1 MQKKKVLAILLA
13 VVMVLGLCSMASA
26 TAPADRVQIN
36 NMMVDASLVE
46 AQAEETVATQAVSS
60 NEIIIPQATPFELES
75 ELTSYYSI
83 GDNTTYAP
91 IDDITV
97 DWPGSEVVV
106 RGVMQGRVVYE
117 VKLPG
122 AKNTDLTNR
131 RLTFTLTNRE
141 AMTDTDTL
149 TVTMGSNSCTT
160 TKGGTTSMLADL
172 AFATQNFNVAW
183 TENGTARTS
192 VCMIFAT
199 NDLNYPP
206 IQKIELGSNSSIN
219 VTNDGATIQY
229 LLHVPGGSATGTQN
243 FKFTAS
249 GDSTST
255 STTTTYSEFVV
266 TYGGAPVS
274 FSTGET
280 KNITMT
286 AVNGKYS
293 FETTWKN
300 KSGTA
305 CSADCEIIIDTS
317 DSVSLYGVR
326 NEDGEMVYDDS
337 VIVTYPAVNKAT
349 VSEKTVG
356 GVTRYTC
363 AITLA
368 ENTSNASVDVKFKL
382 ASTGATATLGGTAA
396 SGSSVD
402 SATAT
407 KTVTFEDI
415 DLSSAKDLVITNKTS
430 NGNISRTYL
439 VSAAAAGSTV
449 TVHIALRTFLA
460 DEYLENRTNWYDG
473 YGTSSVSSSE
483 KTRLLG
489 VASYLRGANVTNSS
503 TTASAPSYGG
513 NAPISKDTATG
524 RMIFNENSY
533 VTLTVPASYT
543 VKDVL
548 DSFTSNET
556 YFPGGFY
563 IQAAQ
568 PSYIEAMGQTSSSV
582 MGEFDCGSASGWM
595 YTVRTSST
603 DLESALPNA
612 AASTWPIS
620 NGIWIDWYYTAAYGM
635 DFGYS
640 MFG

>member
-1 MQKKKVLAILLA
+1 MNGKKIIALLLAI
-13 VVMVLGLCSMASA
+13 VMVLGLGTMASA
-26 TAPADRVQIN
+26 TAPNDKVQVN

-46 AQAEETVATQAVSS
+46 AQAEETVATQAASS
-60 NEIIIPQATPFELES
+60 NEIIVPQATPFELES

-249 GDSTST
+249 AATS
-255 STTTTYSEFVV
+255 SGTTTYSDFVV
-266 TYGGAPVS
+266 TYGEES
-274 FSTGET
+274 FSFTTGET
-280 KNITMT
+280 KYITMT

-300 KSGTA
+300 KSGA
-305 CSADCEIIIDTS
+305 VCSADCEIIIDTS
-317 DSVSLYGVR
+317 KSVSLYGVR
-326 NEDGEMVYDDS
+326 DADGNMNYDSS
-337 VIVTYPAVNKAT
+337 VIVSGAT
-349 VSEKTVG
+349 AAVSELTVG

-363 AITLA
+363 AIELP
-368 ENTSNASVDVKFKL
+368 ENTSNTDVTVQFKL
-382 ASTGATATLGGTAA
+382 ASSGATATLGGA
-396 SGSSVD
+396 SPDSSKVSSVNK
-402 SATAT
+402 T
-407 KTVTFEDI
+407 KTVTFNNVDFSTTKE
-415 DLSSAKDLVITNKTS
+415 LVITNGS
-430 NGNISRTYL
+430 ASRTYL

-449 TVHIALRTFLA
+449 TVHIAIRTFLA
-460 DEYLENRTNWYDG
+460 DEYLENRTNWYTG

-603 DLESALPNA
+603 DLDSALPNA

-620 NGIWIDWYYTAAYGM
+620 NDIWIDWYYTAAYGM

>member
-1 MQKKKVLAILLA
+1 MNARKILALLLA
-13 VVMVLGLCSMASA
+13 MVMVLGLGTMATA

-46 AQAEETVATQAVSS
+46 AQAEETVATQAASS
-60 NEIIIPQATPFELES
+60 NEIIVPQATPFELES

-249 GDSTST
+249 AATS
-255 STTTTYSEFVV
+255 SGTTTYSDFVV
-266 TYGGAPVS
+266 TYGEES
-274 FSTGET
+274 FSFTTGET
-280 KNITMT
+280 KYITMT

-300 KSGTA
+300 KSGA
-305 CSADCEIIIDTS
+305 VCSADCEIIIDTS
-317 DSVSLYGVR
+317 KSVSLYGVR
-326 NEDGEMVYDDS
+326 DADGNMNYDSS
-337 VIVTYPAVNKAT
+337 VIVSGAT
-349 VSEKTVG
+349 AAVSELTVG

-363 AITLA
+363 AIELP
-368 ENTSNASVDVKFKL
+368 ENTSNTDVTVQFKL
-382 ASTGATATLGGTAA
+382 ASSGATATLGGA
-396 SGSSVD
+396 SPDSSKVSSVNK
-402 SATAT
+402 TR
-407 KTVTFEDI
+407 TVTFNNVDFSTTKE
-415 DLSSAKDLVITNKTS
+415 LVITNGS
-430 NGNISRTYL
+430 ASRTYL

-449 TVHIALRTFLA
+449 TVHIAIRTFLA
-460 DEYLENRTNWYDG
+460 DEYLENRTNWYTG

-603 DLESALPNA
+603 DLDSALPNA

-620 NGIWIDWYYTAAYGM
+620 NDIWIDWYYTAAYGM

>member
-36 NMMVDASLVE
+36 NMMVDASMVE
-46 AQAEETVATQAVSS
+46 AKVEETVATQAVSS

-172 AFATQNFNVAW
+172 AFATQTFNVAW

-206 IQKIELGSNSSIN
+206 IKTIAIGNNASTK

-229 LLHVPGGSATGTQN
+229 ILHVPGGSATGTQN
-243 FKFTAS
+243 FEFTAS
-249 GDSTST
+249 AATS
-255 STTTTYSEFVV
+255 SGTTTYSDFVV
-266 TYGGAPVS
+266 TYGEES
-274 FSTGET
+274 FSFAAGEK

-317 DSVSLYGVR
+317 DSVSLYGVADATGKM
-326 NEDGEMVYDDS
+326 NYNGS
-337 VIVTYPAVNKAT
+337 VIVTGATAV
-349 VSEKTVG
+349 VDELTVG

-363 AITLA
+363 AITLPA
-368 ENTSNASVDVKFKL
+368 NSSNTSVNVSFKL
-382 ASTGATATLGGTAA
+382 ESMSATATLGGAA
-396 SGSSVD
+396 PSAEDYDYDTMTTILTFNGVDFSS
-402 SATAT
+402 T
-407 KTVTFEDI
+407 
-415 DLSSAKDLVITNKTS
+415 KDLVITN
-430 NGNISRTYL
+430 GNASRTYL

-460 DEYLENRTNWYDG
+460 DEYLENRTNWYSG
-473 YGTSSVSSSE
+473 YGTSSVSSTE

-513 NAPISKDTATG
+513 NAPINVDSATG

-568 PSYIEAMGQTSSSV
+568 PSYIEAMGQTSDNV

-620 NGIWIDWYYTAAYGM
+620 NGVWIDWYYTAAYGM

>member
-1 MQKKKVLAILLA
+1 
-13 VVMVLGLCSMASA
+13 
-26 TAPADRVQIN
+26 
-36 NMMVDASLVE
+36 
-46 AQAEETVATQAVSS
+46 
-60 NEIIIPQATPFELES
+60 
-75 ELTSYYSI
+75 
-83 GDNTTYAP
+83 
-91 IDDITV
+91 
-97 DWPGSEVVV
+97 
-106 RGVMQGRVVYE
+106 
-117 VKLPG
+117 
-122 AKNTDLTNR
+122 
-131 RLTFTLTNRE
+131 
-141 AMTDTDTL
+141 
-149 TVTMGSNSCTT
+149 MGS
-160 TKGGTTSMLADL
+160 KGTLYAKDDGT
-172 AFATQNFNVAW
+172 NV
-183 TENGTARTS
+183 
-192 VCMIFAT
+192 
-199 NDLNYPP
+199 
-206 IQKIELGSNSSIN
+206 
-219 VTNDGATIQY
+219 QY
-229 LLHVPGGSATGTQN
+229 FLHVPGGNKVGTKTFN
-243 FKFTAS
+243 FTLS
-249 GDSTST
+249 NTSNYT
-255 STTTTYSEFVV
+255 SPIVLTYAGSNYNLAKGTTNDVAMTLTNGAVEFDLAWDETHNSTTTHHTAHCVLTVDVSQSVDIYS
-266 TYGGAPVS
+266 
-274 FSTGET
+274 
-280 KNITMT
+280 
-286 AVNGKYS
+286 
-293 FETTWKN
+293 
-300 KSGTA
+300 
-305 CSADCEIIIDTS
+305 
-317 DSVSLYGVR
+317 
-326 NEDGEMVYDDS
+326 EDGEYGVS
-337 VIVTYPAVNKAT
+337 VTNVSGATAAV
-349 VSEKTVG
+349 SSLTVG

-363 AITLA
+363 AITLPA
-368 ENTSNASVDVKFKL
+368 NSSNTSLNVEFIL
-382 ASTGATATLGGTAA
+382 ASAYASATLGGVNPSNTEQD
-396 SGSSVD
+396 VD
-402 SATAT
+402 ADVTI
-407 KTVTFEDI
+407 VTFNGVDF
-415 DLSSAKDLVITNKTS
+415 SSTKELVITNGS
-430 NGNISRTYL
+430 ASRTYL

-620 NGIWIDWYYTAAYGM
+620 NGVWIDWYYTAAYGM